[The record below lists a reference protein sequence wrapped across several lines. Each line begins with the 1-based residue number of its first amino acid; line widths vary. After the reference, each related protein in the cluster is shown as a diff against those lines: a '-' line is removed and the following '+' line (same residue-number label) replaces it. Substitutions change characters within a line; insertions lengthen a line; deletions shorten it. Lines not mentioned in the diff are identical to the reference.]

1 LNIFN
6 IMQISFKHINNDRI
20 KTCFREVAQ
29 QYKTLNNIKI
39 SLEKVSVKS
48 STMQAQPI
56 ISLGS
61 IFTGVKQ
68 YRIKLNAH
76 IRDHKELKIDDVPS
90 KVLKGWFAHELGH
103 IVDYKQHTN
112 LQMIIFGIKY
122 LWSKKFKKKVEHDAD
137 YIAISHGFHQEI
149 LATKNFIIE
158 HDLIGEKYKRKIL
171 KYYLPKED
179 VLLCSQD
186 ESILEPYLNL

>member
-1 LNIFN
+1 
-6 IMQISFKHINNDRI
+6 MEISFKNINSERV
-20 KTCFREVAQ
+20 KTCFREVAHEYQ
-29 QYKTLNNIKI
+29 TLKNIKI
-39 SLEKVSVKS
+39 RVEKVSVKS

-56 ISLGS
+56 ISLASVFSGL
-61 IFTGVKQ
+61 KR

-76 IRDHKELKIDDVPS
+76 IRDHKDLKIDDVPS
-90 KVLKGWFAHELGH
+90 QVLKGWFAHELGH
-103 IVDYKQHTN
+103 IVDYKRHSN
-112 LQMIIFGIKY
+112 FQMIFFGIKY

-137 YIAISHGFHQEI
+137 YIAISYGFHEEI

-158 HDLIGEKYKRKIL
+158 HDLIGDNYKRKIL

-179 VLLCSQD
+179 VLLCQQD